1 MELGYEK
8 LMRENNL
15 KLEDLNQDARNGI
28 ANVKAVMIVVNREAK
43 KGKSVSDL
51 TWSKL
56 RTNDKWI
63 CGEIL
68 ETLDGTQ
75 RNNEDEAPFS
85 EEDIID
91 EINEEEEQDN
101 IDYKKENDE
110 NDYVDTIGIAI
121 DSDLEIAFK
130 QGKTRI
136 ELDELKNISN
146 SAYEVIWKSYKP
158 NEENGIKTSFYSLI
172 ETEKHI
178 FTLSKN

>member
-15 KLEDLNQDARNGI
+15 TLNDLNEDARNGI

-51 TWSKL
+51 TWSKV

-68 ETLDGTQ
+68 ETLDGKH
-75 RNNEDEAPFS
+75 RNDEDEAPHTQKEIIEEI
-85 EEDIID
+85 EEDEEID
-91 EINEEEEQDN
+91 ES
-101 IDYKKENDE
+101 ENVSDP
-110 NDYVDTIGIAI
+110 IGIQI
-121 DSDLEIAFK
+121 DFDFDVAYKNGITKMDLEDI
-130 QGKTRI
+130 
-136 ELDELKNISN
+136 KNTSPT
-146 SAYEVIWKSYKP
+146 AYDIIWKTYKS
-158 NEENGIKTSFYSLI
+158 NEKNGISTTFFNLI

-178 FTLSKN
+178 FTLTKK

>member
-15 KLEDLNQDARNGI
+15 KLSDLNEDARNGI

-51 TWSKL
+51 TWSKV

-68 ETLDGTQ
+68 ETLDGKH
-75 RNNEDEAPFS
+75 RNNEDEAPHTEQEII
-85 EEDIID
+85 EEI
-91 EINEEEEQDN
+91 EEEEE
-101 IDYKKENDE
+101 IDESEN
-110 NDYVDTIGIAI
+110 VSDTIGIQI
-121 DSDLEIAFK
+121 DFDFDVAYKNGVTKMDLEDI
-130 QGKTRI
+130 
-136 ELDELKNISN
+136 KNTSPT
-146 SAYEVIWKSYKP
+146 AYDIIWKTYKA
-158 NEENGIKTSFYSLI
+158 NEKNGITTTFFNLI

-178 FTLSKN
+178 FTLTKK

>member
-15 KLEDLNQDARNGI
+15 KLSDLNEDARNGI

-51 TWSKL
+51 TWSKV

-68 ETLDGTQ
+68 ETLDGSE
-75 RNNEDEAPFS
+75 RNDEDEAPYS

-91 EINEEEEQDN
+91 DIEDEDESNEISDPTGIQ
-101 IDYKKENDE
+101 IDFDFDIAYKNGNTKL
-110 NDYVDTIGIAI
+110 
-121 DSDLEIAFK
+121 SLEDIKITFP
-130 QGKTRI
+130 T
-136 ELDELKNISN
+136 
-146 SAYEVIWKSYKP
+146 AYDIIWKTYKA
-158 NEENGIKTSFYSLI
+158 NEKNGITTTFFNLI

-178 FTLSKN
+178 FTLTKK

>member
-15 KLEDLNQDARNGI
+15 KLSDLNEDARNGI
-28 ANVKAVMIVVNREAK
+28 ANVKAVMVVVNREAK

-51 TWSKL
+51 TWSKV

-68 ETLDGTQ
+68 ETLDGSE
-75 RNNEDEAPFS
+75 RNDEDEAPYS

-91 EINEEEEQDN
+91 EIEDEDESNEVSDPTGIQ
-101 IDYKKENDE
+101 IDFDF
-110 NDYVDTIGIAI
+110 D
-121 DSDLEIAFK
+121 IAFK
-130 QGKTRI
+130 NGLTKLSLEDIKST
-136 ELDELKNISN
+136 SPT
-146 SAYEVIWKSYKP
+146 AYDIIWKTYKA
-158 NEENGIKTSFYSLI
+158 NEKNGITTTFFNLI

-178 FTLSKN
+178 FTLTKK

>member
-15 KLEDLNQDARNGI
+15 TLNDLNEDARNGI

-51 TWSKL
+51 TWSKV

-68 ETLDGTQ
+68 ETLDGKH
-75 RNNEDEAPFS
+75 RNNEDEAPHTEQEII
-85 EEDIID
+85 EEI
-91 EINEEEEQDN
+91 EEEEE
-101 IDYKKENDE
+101 IDESENVS
-110 NDYVDTIGIAI
+110 NPIGIQI
-121 DSDLEIAFK
+121 DFDFDVAYKNGVTKMDLEDI
-130 QGKTRI
+130 
-136 ELDELKNISN
+136 KNTSPT
-146 SAYEVIWKSYKP
+146 AYDIIWKTYKA
-158 NEENGIKTSFYSLI
+158 NEKNGITTTFFNLI

-178 FTLSKN
+178 FTLTKK